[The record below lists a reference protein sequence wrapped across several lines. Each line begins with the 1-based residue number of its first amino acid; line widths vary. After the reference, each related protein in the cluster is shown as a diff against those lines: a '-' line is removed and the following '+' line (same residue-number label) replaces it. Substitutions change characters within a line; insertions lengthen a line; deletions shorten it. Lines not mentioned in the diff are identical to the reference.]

1 MRAHRL
7 PYRSFGIA
15 VMMALLWTL
24 GITGQAPATAIR
36 IGEVAR
42 GLLDKDVADLVQT
55 LPAGS
60 KPWLLIGERGQSPTA
75 QTIEAYLPPVTSTR
89 EVRRGLMIPL
99 RRLGQNAAAP
109 ELWTVIANYQR
120 GGATPISYAQVL
132 LADRSFDQIQG
143 DDDLNRPFI
152 FKGNPKDNDLVDVVS
167 VLRASH
173 LNSYPGGGYVS
184 GLPILNM
191 DWQTNYFVVVDLRD
205 GGILKQQRAT
215 LKKEGDV
222 WIITQVVTGR
232 A

>member
-1 MRAHRL
+1 LM
-7 PYRSFGIA
+7 
-15 VMMALLWTL
+15 VALLWTL
-24 GITGQAPATAIR
+24 GTVGQAPTAIR

-42 GLLDKDVADLVQT
+42 ELSDKDVADLVQT
-55 LPAGS
+55 MPAGS
-60 KPWLLIGERGQSPTA
+60 KPWLLIGERGQSSA
-75 QTIEAYLPPVTSTR
+75 QTIEAYLPPVTSTP
-89 EVRRGLMIPL
+89 EVRRGSMIPL
-99 RRLGQNAAAP
+99 HRLVRNAAAP
-109 ELWTVIANYQR
+109 EPWTVITNYQR

-132 LADRSFDQIQG
+132 LAGRSFDQIQG

-152 FKGNPKDNDLVDVVS
+152 LKGNPKDNDLVDVVS

-173 LNSYPGGGYVS
+173 LNHYPGGGYVS

-215 LKKEGDV
+215 LKKEGAV
-222 WIITQVVTGR
+222 WVITGVVTGR